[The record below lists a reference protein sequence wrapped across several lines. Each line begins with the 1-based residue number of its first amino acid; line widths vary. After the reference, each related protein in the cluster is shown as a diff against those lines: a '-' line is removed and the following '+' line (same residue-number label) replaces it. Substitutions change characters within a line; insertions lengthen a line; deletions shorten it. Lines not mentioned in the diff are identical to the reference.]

1 MKKSAFGITNMDDIN
16 NSIPEDILQLFDN
29 LEEFAGDINKACK
42 YVKVEER
49 KNKKL
54 LDQNHDR
61 IGKIISCH
69 LVLEHFINR
78 ELELLNNISYQQRK
92 DARLT
97 FYSKVKMLPKT
108 GMLYSPLIKAIIK
121 VNTLRNM
128 YAHNLNYEITET
140 QMKEID
146 RWVEKIPNSN
156 FSKLNKIERIEK
168 FAQFCILVF
177 SFRSDTSFGQFKNLH
192 KKYPDIPIFGEF
204 LK

>member
-1 MKKSAFGITNMDDIN
+1 MKKNVFGITNMDDIN
-16 NSIPEDILQLFDN
+16 KAIPEDILQLFDN
-29 LEEFAGDINKACK
+29 MEEFAGDINKACK

-54 LDQNHDR
+54 LDQNHER

-97 FYSKVKMLPKT
+97 FFSKVKMLPKT
-108 GMLYSPLIKAIIK
+108 GMLYSPLINAMIK

-128 YAHNLNYEITET
+128 YAHNLNYEITEA
-140 QMKEID
+140 QMKKID

-156 FSKLNKIERIEK
+156 FSQLNKTERIEK
-168 FAQFCILVF
+168 FTQFCILIF
-177 SFRSDTSFGQFKNLH
+177 SFRSETSFDQFKNLH